1 MFDALWAPMYLAVIF
16 LLHPLLGILA
26 MVGAILLAALALVNE
41 LVTRGPLRGAASL
54 WMRGMQD
61 AEMAARNAEAVIG
74 MGMTAG
80 ITAKWLAGNE
90 RMQALQIKAS
100 RNSTTIVATTKV
112 IRLALQVGVLG
123 LGAFLVLDHAM
134 TAGQMIAGSII
145 MSRALAPVETAI
157 STWKQIVDYRTAR
170 SRLLRFFDKPT
181 VRRTG
186 MALPVPSGQL
196 SVEGVVFAP
205 PGAEEPTLRR
215 VTFAADPG
223 EVVAIV
229 GPSAAGKSTLA
240 RLLVA
245 AWRPTSGVVRLDDA
259 DVYEWPRDDFGHYV
273 GYLPQDVE
281 LFAGTV
287 RENIAR
293 MANAGSEAEA
303 DDEDAASHDAEV
315 IEAARLA
322 GVHEMVLRLP
332 KGYETEIGSG
342 GARLSAGQR
351 QRIALARAVFG
362 RPRLVVLDEPNA
374 NLDIDGEMALAKAVV
389 ALRERGTTVVV
400 ISHRQN
406 ILMQADKILVLRNG
420 AVEMFG
426 ARNEVLRRIL
436 PGARREP
443 GTTPAT
449 PPAATPSTAAP
460 KFAEQR
466 TP

>member
-1 MFDALWAPMYLAVIF
+1 
-16 LLHPLLGILA
+16 
-26 MVGAILLAALALVNE
+26 
-41 LVTRGPLRGAASL
+41 
-54 WMRGMQD
+54 
-61 AEMAARNAEAVIG
+61 
-74 MGMTAG
+74 
-80 ITAKWLAGNE
+80 
-90 RMQALQIKAS
+90 
-100 RNSTTIVATTKV
+100 
-112 IRLALQVGVLG
+112 
-123 LGAFLVLDHAM
+123 
-134 TAGQMIAGSII
+134 
-145 MSRALAPVETAI
+145 
-157 STWKQIVDYRTAR
+157 
-170 SRLLRFFDKPT
+170 
-181 VRRTG
+181 
-186 MALPVPSGQL
+186 
-196 SVEGVVFAP
+196 
-205 PGAEEPTLRR
+205 
-215 VTFAADPG
+215 
-223 EVVAIV
+223 VVAIV

-245 AWRPTSGVVRLDDA
+245 AWRPTAGAVRLDDA
-259 DVYEWPRDDFGHYV
+259 DVYEWPRDDFGRYV

-293 MANAGSEAEA
+293 MADADADNA
-303 DDEDAASHDAEV
+303 AEV
-315 IEAARLA
+315 FDAARLA

-362 RPRLVVLDEPNA
+362 RPRLIVLDEPNA
-374 NLDIDGEMALAKAVV
+374 NLDVDGEMALAKAVV

-406 ILMQADKILVLRNG
+406 ILMQADKILVLRHG
-420 AVEMFG
+420 AVEIFG

-449 PPAATPSTAAP
+449 TP